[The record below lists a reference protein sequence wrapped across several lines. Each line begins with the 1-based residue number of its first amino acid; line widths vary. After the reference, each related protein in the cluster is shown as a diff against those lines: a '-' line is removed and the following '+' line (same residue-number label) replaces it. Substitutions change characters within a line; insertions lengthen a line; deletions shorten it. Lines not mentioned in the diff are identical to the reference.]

1 MSQRHL
7 EALLKP
13 KSIALVGASA
23 RPGSVGALLLAKLG
37 GGRFTGEVWPV
48 NPKGRVDEARKAF
61 RSVRD
66 LPAAPDLA
74 LIAAP
79 GSAIPGILRD
89 LGRRGGK
96 AAAIFADDLGRGDSR
111 RHAKVQYLLSHIAR
125 RYDLSIL
132 GPSSAGF
139 QSPGLGLD
147 ASLSAAPASAGDLA
161 FVTQSAAVASVVVDW
176 TAARRIGFSHVVSL
190 GDMMDIDFGTMLDW
204 LALDQGTRAIL
215 LHVESVSDAR
225 RFMSAARAAARAK
238 PVIVLKTGR
247 SIAASRTI
255 HTPAGGTVVDEVY
268 DVAFRRAGM
277 LRVGDLDEL
286 FEATATLAANRQ
298 QPGERLAILANGG
311 GLGVLAAD
319 ALMDLG
325 GRLADVEPLAP
336 GRPTWSRGNPLDVS
350 SDAPAERYAEA
361 ARALLAARTV
371 DAVLAIHAPS
381 PFVLSTGPAQAL
393 IDAAAGSRKPVF
405 ACWVGGTSQD
415 PARRLFVEAGIPSY
429 DMPRQAVRGFMHLVN
444 FRRNRETLMETPA
457 SQPEA
462 FAIDIVQ
469 ARRIIADARRAGR
482 LELTPEESLA
492 LLRAAAIATA
502 PTFRPIEGTAYDL
515 VAALRDDP
523 VFGPI
528 LVFGRGGLVGRR
540 LDDRSLALPPLN
552 MKLARDA
559 MARTRVWRLLQGG
572 EDQPAAALDALALT
586 LIKVAQIA
594 VDLPEIASLRI
605 DPLRVDARA
614 AVAMAARVWLLP
626 SQPEGTR
633 LAIRPYPK
641 ELERTEIL
649 ADGRT
654 FLLRPMRPED
664 EPDLIEMGQRMSR
677 EDVRLRFFA
686 PMRSLSHEMAARL
699 TQLDYD
705 RQMALAALGIDADG
719 QRRCWGVVRISADPD
734 NESAE
739 FAVTVRSD
747 LKGRGLGRLLMDRI
761 IAHAR
766 TRGLRTLVGYVLAE
780 NQAML
785 ALSREVGFTPS
796 RVPGDSTVIKVT
808 LPLSP

>member
-1 MSQRHL
+1 MSQLHL

-13 KSIALVGASA
+13 KSVAIVGASA
-23 RPGSVGALLLAKLG
+23 RPGSVGGLLLGKLG
-37 GGRFTGEVWPV
+37 DGRFAGTVWPV
-48 NPKGRVDEARKAF
+48 NRRGRLDEARPAF

-66 LPAAPDLA
+66 LPEAPDLTLVA
-74 LIAAP
+74 VPGAAVP
-79 GSAIPGILRD
+79 GVLRD
-89 LGRRGGK
+89 LGRRGGR
-96 AAAIFADDLGRGDSR
+96 AAAIFADDMGSADSR
-111 RHAKVQYLLSHIAR
+111 RHAKALHLLAHMAR

-132 GPSSAGF
+132 GPSSVGL
-139 QSPGLGLD
+139 QSPMLGLD
-147 ASLSAAPASAGDLA
+147 ASLSRGSASAGDLA

-176 TAARRIGFSHVVSL
+176 TAARRIGFSHVVTL
-190 GDMMDIDFGTMLDW
+190 GDMVDIDFGMMLDW
-204 LALDQGTRAIL
+204 LALDAGTRAIL

-225 RFMSAARAAARAK
+225 RFMSAARVAARAK

-247 SIAASRTI
+247 SVAASRTV
-255 HTPAGGTVVDEVY
+255 HMPAGGAMVDEVY
-268 DVAFRRAGM
+268 DAAFRRAGM

-319 ALMDLG
+319 TLLDLG
-325 GRLADVEPLAP
+325 GRLADVAPAAP
-336 GRPTWSRGNPLDVS
+336 GRSTWSRGNPRDVT
-350 SDAPAERYAEA
+350 SDAPAERYAEVA
-361 ARALLAARTV
+361 KTLLAAPSV
-371 DAVLAIHAPS
+371 DALLAIHAPS
-381 PFVLSTGPAQAL
+381 PFVPSTGPAQAL
-393 IDAAAGSRKPVF
+393 VSAAATSRKPVF
-405 ACWVGGTSQD
+405 ACWVGGTSQE

-444 FRRNRETLMETPA
+444 FRRNRETLMETPM

-462 FAIDIVQ
+462 FTIDTVR
-469 ARRIIADARRAGR
+469 ARDVIAAARRAGR
-482 LELTPEESLA
+482 LKLTPDESLA
-492 LLRAAAIATA
+492 VLRAAAVVTA
-502 PTFRPIEGTAYDL
+502 PTFRPIEGTAYD
-515 VAALRDDP
+515 VVVALRDDP
-523 VFGPI
+523 VFGPV
-528 LVFGRGGLVGRR
+528 LVFGRGGMVGRR

-594 VDLPEIASLRI
+594 VDLPEIASVRI

-614 AVAMAARVWLLP
+614 AVAMAARVELMEVP
-626 SQPEGTR
+626 SAGIR

-641 ELERTEIL
+641 ELERIEVL
-649 ADGRT
+649 PDGRT
-654 FLLRPMRPED
+654 FLLRPLRPED
-664 EPDLIEMGQRMSR
+664 EPDLIEMGQRMNR

-686 PMRSLSHEMAARL
+686 PLPRLSHDLAARL

-705 RQMALAALGIDADG
+705 RQMALAALGVDADG
-719 QRRCWGVVRISADPD
+719 QRRCWGIVRISADPD

-747 LKGRGLGRLLMDRI
+747 LKGHRLGSLLMDRI
-761 IAHAR
+761 IAYAR
-766 TRGLRTLVGYVLAE
+766 GRQLKTLIGYVLAE

-785 ALSREVGFTPS
+785 ALSQRLGFTPS
-796 RVPGDSTVIKVT
+796 RLPDDSSVIKVS
-808 LPLSP
+808 LPL